1 MEQVTLSNGVKMPLI
16 GYGSLRIADGKS
28 EQCVREALEVGYRL
42 IDTAQYYMNEEDVG
56 RAVKKSGLAREELF
70 ITTKVWLS
78 NVGDKTLP
86 SIDESLKKLQTDY
99 VDLLLIHE
107 PYNDYYSIWRGLEQ
121 AYRQGKARAIGV
133 SNFYP
138 DRLMDFCNCVEIKP
152 MVIQLEGHVFQQQ
165 REERKYLDKYGI
177 QMQAWS
183 PLARGKNDIFSNPT
197 LTEIA
202 NAHGKTVGQI
212 ALRFLVQNNIAVI
225 PKTVRRERMIENF
238 SITDFELTAEEMSRI
253 EALDGGKNIIMNHRD
268 PLAMEAFFVNANA
281 NTWKNV

>member
-28 EQCVREALEVGYRL
+28 EQCVREALEIGYRL
-42 IDTAQYYMNEEDVG
+42 IDTAQYYMNEEEVG
-56 RAVKKSGLAREELF
+56 RAVKNSGIARDKLF
-70 ITTKVWLS
+70 ITTKVWIS
-78 NVGDKTLP
+78 NTGGKTLP
-86 SIDESLKKLQTDY
+86 SIEESLKKLQTDY

-107 PYNDYYSIWRGLEQ
+107 PYNDYYSIWRGIEQ
-121 AYRQGKARAIGV
+121 TYREGKVRAIGI

-138 DRLMDFCNCVEIKP
+138 DRLMDFLNCVDIKP

-183 PLARGKNDIFSNPT
+183 PLARGKNNIFSNPV
-197 LTEIA
+197 LSEIA
-202 NAHGKTVGQI
+202 RSHNKTVGQV

-225 PKTVRRERMIENF
+225 PKTVRRERMVENI
-238 SITDFELTAEEMSRI
+238 SITDFELTAEEMKLI
-253 EALDGGKNIIMNHRD
+253 ETLDGGKNIIMNHRD
-268 PLAMEAFFVNANA
+268 PLAMEAFFANANA